1 VIARP
6 ADFELYDNVGRT
18 TEQIHAHNTGSPTED
33 DLRRW
38 GRTDRLDPPGRI
50 LAAWSQ
56 RLAASSDLS
65 EFQETLRAVLDGEDD
80 ALGRL
85 HQFFETA
92 QIWCEEQAHPGL
104 APRFQAAAE
113 TLQTLYEALVLAE
126 PDSRTSEAPTPAAVT
141 PPAPKPAPGAIGRR
155 R

>member
-1 VIARP
+1 VIDRP

-18 TEQIHAHNTGSPTED
+18 TEQIHAYNTGTPTED

-38 GRTDRLDPPGRI
+38 GRTDRLEAPGLV

-65 EFQETLRAVLDGEDD
+65 EFQETLRSVLDGEDD

-92 QIWCEEQAHPGL
+92 QIWCEEGGHSQL

-113 TLQTLYEALVLAE
+113 TLQTLYEDLVLAE
-126 PDSRTSEAPTPAAVT
+126 PDSRTSPVPTAVR
-141 PPAPKPAPGAIGRR
+141 PPGPKSTPGAIGRR

>member
-1 VIARP
+1 MIDRP

-18 TEQIHAHNTGSPTED
+18 TEQIHAYNTGAPTDD

-38 GRTDRLDPPGRI
+38 GRTDRLEPPGRI
-50 LAAWSQ
+50 LAAWSE

-65 EFQETLRAVLDGEDD
+65 EFQETLRSVLDGEDD

-113 TLQTLYEALVLAE
+113 TLQTLYEDLVLAA
-126 PDSRTSEAPTPAAVT
+126 PVSRTSAVPAPAAVT
-141 PPAPKPAPGAIGRR
+141 PRAPKPTPDALGRR

>member
-1 VIARP
+1 MIDRP

-18 TEQIHAHNTGSPTED
+18 TEQIHAYNTGTPTED

-38 GRTDRLDPPGRI
+38 GGTDRLDPPGI
-50 LAAWSQ
+50 VLAAWSQ
-56 RLAASSDLS
+56 RLAASSGLS

-92 QIWCEEQAHPGL
+92 QIWCEERGHTQL
-104 APRFQAAAE
+104 APRYRAAAE
-113 TLQTLYEALVLAE
+113 TLQTLYEDLVLAE
-126 PDSRTSEAPTPAAVT
+126 PDSCTSPTPAAMA
-141 PPAPKPAPGAIGRR
+141 PPAPKPGRHR
-155 R
+155 